1 MAEYWWRSWHGAPMD
16 HKWPVIAARAGVVA
30 GVVSAIAWELLDYA
44 SQQPER
50 GSIVG
55 FDVETYA
62 FYSGFSETQ
71 INAVIQA
78 MTDKQV
84 IVDGKFANWDKRQP
98 KSEKEIQRVTEWR
111 KSKKKSEEKEE
122 VLRSVT
128 ESYTDTDTDTDTEL
142 INASNDA
149 SEQPDESQ
157 GGDEM
162 QYRDPVW
169 DLLHGETPED
179 PQDHGP
185 DVEWATEETRELAGV
200 FLTSSR
206 LPVPMKKTEKSF
218 WIKSLQEMTRQGVTG
233 ELLKAAVD
241 KMRGDGLTIKGPN
254 SVQAVALDIKAK
266 RVTAAGNGGRTSSGR
281 LLPEGV

>member
-50 GSIVG
+50 GSIIG

-62 FYSGFSETQ
+62 FYSGFSEKD

-84 IVDGKFANWDKRQP
+84 IVDGKFSSWDKRQP

-111 KSKKKSEEKEE
+111 KSKRKQAEPEE
-122 VLRSVT
+122 VLQDVT
-128 ESYTDTDTDTDTEL
+128 ESYTDTDTDTEL
-142 INASNDA
+142 NNASNDA
-149 SEQPDESQ
+149 QKQPIE

-169 DLLHGETPED
+169 DLLHGQEPE
-179 PQDHGP
+179 QQKDHGP

-200 FLTSSR
+200 FLTSSC
-206 LPVPMKKTEKSF
+206 LPVPMRKTEISF

-233 ELLKAAVD
+233 DLLKAAVD
-241 KMRGDGLTIKGPN
+241 KMRVDGLTIKGPN

-266 RVTAAGNGGRTSSGR
+266 QIAATGNGGRTSSGR